1 LLKQKTFLS
10 FAFNIL
16 SSFFGFVS
24 VFFVARFMGPQALGA
39 ISAALA
45 FTGLFAI
52 FGDFGFGI
60 AHYKRVSEGQDL
72 GKCIGTF
79 LVIRLATTGIM
90 TFNTL
95 AVLFFMKISSGK
107 TPLPAD
113 LMPIFYI
120 VLVSVIIG
128 NMLYVITYTFTA
140 RVEKAKEWG
149 ILLTQK
155 FFVSLFRVVVAVT
168 GLAVIYLAWSNLLGV
183 AASVLVALYFFR
195 RFPIGR
201 PDKVIFRS
209 YLAYAI
215 PSLLIGVTETVS
227 MNIDKV
233 FISYFWDVAH
243 VGYYS
248 SAQSLIAMLSYVGV
262 IFIGVLL
269 PTYSS
274 LHAEN
279 KMSEIRELANRV
291 ERYISL
297 LLMPLVFFILF
308 FADAIRRLVL
318 GPKFVQATPIM
329 AILVVNAMLVI
340 FTQPYSSQLLG
351 TNQVKL
357 GMAIGLAMLGVN
369 IAANLLLIP
378 RHVLGVALFGLGARG
393 AAYAILI
400 SSSVGTVLFRYFAFR
415 TSGARPNYRI
425 LYHLAAALLSFG
437 SSSLLLNL
445 MANWKNVISLA
456 ACFAFGGALYV
467 SLLVLIRELTMADVR
482 YYLNMINPKLLMN
495 YMTTELKS

>member
-1 LLKQKTFLS
+1 MLKQKTFLS

-16 SSFFGFVS
+16 SSAFGFVS

-39 ISAALA
+39 ISTALA
-45 FTGLFAI
+45 FAGLFAI

-60 AHYKRVSEGQDL
+60 AHYKRVSEGKDL

-90 TFNTL
+90 VFITL
-95 AVLFFMKISSGK
+95 AVLYFMKTFSGK
-107 TPLPAD
+107 TPLPEK
-113 LMPIFYI
+113 LMAVFYI
-120 VLVSVIIG
+120 VLVSTIIG

-155 FFVSLFRVVVAVT
+155 FFISFLRVVVAVT

-183 AASVLVALYFFR
+183 VASVLVALYFFR

-201 PDKVIFRS
+201 PDKAIFKS
-209 YLAYAI
+209 YVLYAV
-215 PSLLIGVTETVS
+215 PALLIGVTETVS

-233 FISYFWDVAH
+233 FISYFWDVTQ
-243 VGYYS
+243 VGFYS
-248 SAQSLIAMLSYVGV
+248 SAQSLISILSYIGV
-262 IFIGVLL
+262 IFIGILL

-279 KMSEIRELANRV
+279 KMKEIRELANRV

-297 LLMPLVFFILF
+297 LLMPLVFFIFF
-308 FADAIRRLVL
+308 FADVIRRLVL
-318 GPKFVQATPIM
+318 GPKFVQAAPIM
-329 AILVVNAMLVI
+329 AILVLNAMLVI

-351 TNQVKL
+351 TNQIKL
-357 GMAIGLAMLGVN
+357 GMAIGVIMLAVN
-369 IAANLLLIP
+369 VSMNLLLIP
-378 RHVLGVALFGLGARG
+378 KHFMGLSLFGLGARG
-393 AAYAILI
+393 AAFSLLI
-400 SSSVGTVLFRYFAFR
+400 SSFVGTVLFRYFAFK
-415 TSGARPNYRI
+415 TSGAKPNYRI

-437 SSSLLLNL
+437 SASLLLNL
-445 MANWKNVISLA
+445 MMKTNILISLA
-456 ACFAFGGALYV
+456 VCFAFGSALYL
-467 SLLVLIRELTMADVR
+467 SMLVLIRELTMADVR
-482 YYLNMINPKLLMN
+482 YYLNMINPKILMN